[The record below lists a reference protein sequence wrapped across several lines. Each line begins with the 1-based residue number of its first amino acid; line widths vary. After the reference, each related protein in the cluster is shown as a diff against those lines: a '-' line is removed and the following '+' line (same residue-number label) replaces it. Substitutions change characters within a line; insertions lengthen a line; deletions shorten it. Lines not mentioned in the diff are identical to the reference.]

1 MKIELMLTFLSEMV
15 SVLRNNVS
23 LSNFNRICL
32 NQENYVMKSNFITFC
47 CNCSCITLTNMVTAP
62 LLPKYWVLFSS
73 RLCKCGLA
81 FILTQKS
88 EKVKTWALRADGHF
102 SYQFVN
108 FIFSK
113 YSQQGHVP
121 YWGYGG
127 PISWYSNRH
136 VFFTLTPLI
145 DWLIEK
151 TCKGPPLRAFKHSIY
166 YNVTFL
172 LVHYLM

>member
-1 MKIELMLTFLSEMV
+1 MKIELVLTFLSEMV

-47 CNCSCITLTNMVTAP
+47 CNCSCITLTNMVTAHL
-62 LLPKYWVLFSS
+62 LLPKHGVLFSP

-108 FIFSK
+108 FILKNTCNKGMFLTGDMAAQSFGTTIGM
-113 YSQQGHVP
+113 YSLH
-121 YWGYGG
+121 
-127 PISWYSNRH
+127 
-136 VFFTLTPLI
+136 
-145 DWLIEK
+145 
-151 TCKGPPLRAFKHSIY
+151 
-166 YNVTFL
+166 
-172 LVHYLM
+172 